1 MNPDSILKRLN
12 RLPDVFAKKYQL
24 KPEKTPRQR
33 CFTSKL
39 FFFNGRAT
47 GKYGKYRDTY
57 YPRGYMTMAFD
68 VLNGIIER
76 FTFNPT
82 LNEIKDAAHLIKCF
96 SSLTLF
102 LYDRLYFCERIVSAH
117 FQHGSYFLIRCRKS
131 AHKKNQEIFRECKV
145 LCQYALSRSSHLS
158 H

>member
-39 FFFNGRAT
+39 FFFTMLQLVAGTNE
-47 GKYGKYRDTY
+47 D
-57 YPRGYMTMAFD
+57 GYQLCLAKVFSTALQVFPPVKSAFSK
-68 VLNGIIER
+68 
-76 FTFNPT
+76 FT